1 MCVILDADNYSNFK
15 NIDNVDMEPI
25 RKWLDNRNGKIVY
38 SNEGKNRKEWKKARM
53 DKWFL
58 ERNRAAQ
65 LKLSPR
71 GLKEKENELKGKVRS
86 NDEHIIALA
95 LVAKVRVLVSKDS
108 KLIAD
113 FKEHVSQG
121 KVYKTKEHRHL
132 LTKDTCP

>member
-15 NIDNVDMEPI
+15 NKDNEDLEPI

-38 SNEGKNRKEWKKARM
+38 SNEGRNIKEWKKAKM

-65 LKLSPR
+65 LKLAPP
-71 GLKEKENELKGKVRS
+71 GVKEKESKLEGKIRS
-86 NDEHIIALA
+86 NDAHIIALA
-95 LVAKVRVLVSKDS
+95 LVAKVKILVSKDS

-113 FKEHVSQG
+113 FKQHISQG
-121 KVYKTKEHRHL
+121 KVYKTKAHRRL
-132 LTKDTCP
+132 LKNDTCP